1 MKQIKITLNRTPPA
15 YVDWH
20 GSTPFGHVGF
30 CNGVITA
37 IQPKAQ
43 KISSLTMTL
52 SSKRLPG
59 FVVVNLRRSSETS
72 LWRWEIPTLNLV
84 DPDNHNSMHIFSFGD
99 DTTNG
104 AIRRLMGK
112 GDTYPVPSKR
122 TVWVKL
128 TPGA

>member
-30 CNGVITA
+30 CNGVITT
-37 IQPKAQ
+37 IQPKA
-43 KISSLTMTL
+43 KESSSLTMTL

-59 FVVVNLRRSSETS
+59 FVAVNLRRPESSF
-72 LWRWEIPTLNLV
+72 WRWEIPALNLV
-84 DPDNHNSMHIFSFGD
+84 DLTNHNPMHIFSFGD
-99 DTTNG
+99 DTTNR